1 MATGATEMFTAAKLA
16 EKVGVS
22 PAMVKKLL
30 EVMKIDPVAVKGACK
45 YYGAAALKKIQAA
58 AKK

>member
-1 MATGATEMFTAAKLA
+1 
-16 EKVGVS
+16 
-22 PAMVKKLL
+22 MVKKLL
-30 EVMKIDPVAVKGACK
+30 EVLKIDPVAVKGACK